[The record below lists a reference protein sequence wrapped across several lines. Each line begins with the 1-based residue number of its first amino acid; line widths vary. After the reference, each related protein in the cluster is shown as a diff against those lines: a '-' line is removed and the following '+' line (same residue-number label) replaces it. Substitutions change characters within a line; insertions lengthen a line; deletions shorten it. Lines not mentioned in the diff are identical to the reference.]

1 MGRAGVVQCECDTEP
16 VFESY
21 EGTLVLS
28 QENREVSGHLAAM
41 AYRMA
46 LEIRGFATGGADV
59 LPKTESR

>member
-1 MGRAGVVQCECDTEP
+1 MGCAGVVQCECDAEP

-28 QENREVSGHLAAM
+28 QENREASGHLAAM

-46 LEIRGFATGGADV
+46 SEIRGFATGGADV
-59 LPKTESR
+59 LLETESR